1 MIIILLELRHM
12 QVFFAILIGA
22 FSLGQAVPY
31 LGKFVTAVGASSVV
45 YSIIDRV
52 SLILRPR
59 KKEEKGPGTYCSG
72 MHQIPQENLGLRF
85 LALLPRPRGKAQK
98 DGERCFVPFPCGLG
112 TRLSK
117 AKKRNP
123 RFSWGNWCMRVR

>member
-1 MIIILLELRHM
+1 M

-52 SLILRPR
+52 SI
-59 KKEEKGPGTYCSG
+59 
-72 MHQIPQENLGLRF
+72 HVQW
-85 LALLPRPRGKAQK
+85 
-98 DGERCFVPFPCGLG
+98 V
-112 TRLSK
+112 
-117 AKKRNP
+117 
-123 RFSWGNWCMRVR
+123 

>member
-1 MIIILLELRHM
+1 M

-52 SLILRPR
+52 SLIPRPP
-59 KKEEKGPGTYCSG
+59 KKEEKGPGTYCTG
-72 MHQIPQENLGLRF
+72 MHQLPQETWGYASWLYYPGHGER
-85 LALLPRPRGKAQK
+85 RKRRGKGAFCLFSQRS
-98 DGERCFVPFPCGLG
+98 GY
-112 TRLSK
+112 K
-117 AKKRNP
+117 AK
-123 RFSWGNWCMRVR
+123 